1 MQLDRESKESVNKRA
16 MAVNNA
22 MFDYVTR
29 LCISFKE
36 VFYFLKTKKFL
47 IKFFLKFL
55 DFL

>member
-29 LCISFKE
+29 LCISF
-36 VFYFLKTKKFL
+36 YFLKTKKFRSNY
-47 IKFFLKFL
+47 FFNF
-55 DFL
+55 